1 MARFHRDHVGEV
13 GPFVVFIETVSLGAA
28 YLGKMSLERIVFAPL
43 ERLADAL
50 HPYRW
55 HFVIVALFAPIIF
68 FALAYA
74 GEEFWPEHASRVLF
88 YAAPFLVNL
97 MTWGWGARL
106 IVAWYG
112 PSRRRPRRLRRIPPE
127 FFDPLA
133 PIKRVWHLLV
143 LVVFLLF
150 PCLLWFAWYLVPGR

>member
-1 MARFHRDHVGEV
+1 
-13 GPFVVFIETVSLGAA
+13 
-28 YLGKMSLERIVFAPL
+28 MSLERAVFAPL

-55 HFVIVALFAPIIF
+55 HFVFVALFAPTIL

-74 GEEFWPEHASRVLF
+74 GERYWPEHASRVLW
-88 YAAPFLVNL
+88 YAAPLLAHF
-97 MTWGWGARL
+97 MTWSWGARL

-112 PSRRRPRRLRRIPPE
+112 PRPCRPQLLRQIPPE
-127 FFDPLA
+127 LLDPLA

-143 LVVFLLF
+143 LVAFLLF
-150 PCLLWFAWYLVPGR
+150 PCLLWFAWFLVPGR